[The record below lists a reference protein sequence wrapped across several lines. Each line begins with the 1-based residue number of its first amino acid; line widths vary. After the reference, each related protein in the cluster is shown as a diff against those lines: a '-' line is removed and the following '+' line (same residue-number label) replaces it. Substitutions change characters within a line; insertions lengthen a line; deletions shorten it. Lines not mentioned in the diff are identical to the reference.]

1 VSTALSLTGSF
12 DTTELPR
19 LGADPVTVTVER
31 AIVAGREAEFEAWA
45 TEIQASLA
53 TFPGFLGAGVLRPAP
68 SGDRRYQIVFRFTD
82 PVSLRRW
89 ERSPERAAC
98 LERLEPL
105 VSGTRVQRT
114 LGVDEW
120 FEAPEHVAPRRPVVH
135 SILSDVAWIYPIVAL
150 VSLVVSPLLVR
161 IPLLPR
167 IALSTTIVTGLAA
180 FTIAPLRRWNR
191 RRRAF

>member
-1 VSTALSLTGSF
+1 M
-12 DTTELPR
+12 ELPR

-31 AIVAGREAEFEAWA
+31 AVVPGREAEFEAWA
-45 TEIQASLA
+45 TDVQTSLA

-68 SGDRRYQIVFRFTD
+68 DGERRYQIVFRFTD

-105 VSGTRVQRT
+105 VSETRVQRT
-114 LGVDEW
+114 LGVDQW
-120 FEAPEHVAPRRPVVH
+120 FQAPEHLLPQRPVVH
-135 SILSDVAWIYPIVAL
+135 SILYDVAWIYPVVAV
-150 VSLVVSPLLVR
+150 VSLVVSPYLLD

-167 IALSTTIVTGLAA
+167 LALSTTIVTGIAA
-180 FTIAPLRRWNR
+180 VTIAPLRRWNR